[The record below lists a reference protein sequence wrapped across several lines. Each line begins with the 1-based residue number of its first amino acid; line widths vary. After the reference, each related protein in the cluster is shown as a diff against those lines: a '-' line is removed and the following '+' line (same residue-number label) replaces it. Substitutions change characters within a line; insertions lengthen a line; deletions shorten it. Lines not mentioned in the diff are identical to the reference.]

1 MTVATPHRHEEDPA
15 MTFSHLP
22 PWLSCVFSNL
32 SSWLDRRTAAR
43 LPLLLIGILFA
54 SGRRTVTSWFR
65 PVGITHDFRRAYHVV
80 SAVGRRS
87 ADVALATLFAV
98 RPCLAHPRRLVVAID
113 DTPTPRYGPCVEG
126 AGLHHN
132 PTPGPAGEKFVY
144 GHNWV
149 LLAGLA
155 KHPDWGT
162 IALPLQASLYVRHKD
177 VLTLPPHYPW
187 EFHTKLELAVA
198 QLRWLKPWVEG
209 RAEQLW
215 VVVDG
220 GYAKKAFL
228 RPARQE
234 GFTVVSRLRK
244 DAALRTLPAT
254 TRRPHQRGPL
264 PTYGKERISLAKR
277 AGQTRGWEQVACT
290 QYGARVTKTIKTF
303 LATYRPAGGLIR
315 VVLVKEEHGWI
326 PFFSTSPEASVVDIL
341 EAAADRGAIE
351 PTNKDVKEV
360 WGAGQQQVRNLYANV
375 GAFNLNCWM
384 YSLVEGWAWQ
394 QPEADLVDRSDSPWD
409 EEPRRPSHADKRK
422 ALQRQVLH
430 AEIQAALAG
439 RPTKQRFRELAEKLL
454 QLAA

>member
-1 MTVATPHRHEEDPA
+1 

-22 PWLSCVFSNL
+22 PWLSRAFDNFA
-32 SSWLDRRTAAR
+32 SWLDRRTADR
-43 LPLLLIGILFA
+43 LPLLLAGILFA

-65 PVGITHDFRRAYHVV
+65 PVGITDDFHRAYHVV
-80 SAVGRRS
+80 YAVGRRVDQLS
-87 ADVALATLFAV
+87 LATWFAV
-98 RPCLAHPRRLVVAID
+98 RPCLDNPRRLVFALD
-113 DTPTPRYGPCVEG
+113 DTPTPRYGPCIEG

-149 LLAGLA
+149 VLAGLA
-155 KHPDWGT
+155 THPHWGA

-177 VLTLPPHYPW
+177 VRTLPPHYPW
-187 EFHTKLELAVA
+187 EFRTKLALAAA
-198 QLRWLKPWVEG
+198 QLRWLKPWVQD

-220 GYAKKAFL
+220 GYAKRAFL
-228 RPARQE
+228 RPARQQ

-244 DAALRTLPAT
+244 DAALWSLPL
-254 TRRPHQRGPL
+254 PKPSGQRGPQA
-264 PTYGKERISLAKR
+264 TYGKERISLAKR
-277 AGQTRGWEQVACT
+277 AGQTRAWEQVACT
-290 QYGARVTKTIKTF
+290 QYGVRVTKTYKTF

-326 PFFSTSPEASVVDIL
+326 PFFSTDASASVLDIL
-341 EAAADRGAIE
+341 EAAANRGAIE
-351 PTNKDVKEV
+351 QTNKDVKEV

-384 YSLVEGWAWQ
+384 YSLVEVWAWRQ
-394 QPEADLVDRSDSPWD
+394 AEEDLVDRSASPWD
-409 EEPRRPSHADKRK
+409 AEPRRPSHADKRK

-430 AEIQAALAG
+430 GEIQAALAG
-439 RPTKQRFRELAEKLL
+439 RPTKQSFHELADRLVKL
-454 QLAA
+454 AG